1 MTVHR
6 SNQYLTRPAGDCGVN
21 TSVVMFTL
29 GVGYFSKAGGGV
41 NTIRGRL
48 LTAIVLGVEE
58 RVLAVVH
65 PAQQVAL
72 AFLVFVAIPF
82 QE

>member
-1 MTVHR
+1 
-6 SNQYLTRPAGDCGVN
+6 
-21 TSVVMFTL
+21 MFTL

-72 AFLVFVAIPF
+72 ALLVFVAISY

>member
-1 MTVHR
+1 
-6 SNQYLTRPAGDCGVN
+6 
-21 TSVVMFTL
+21 MFTL
-29 GVGYFSKAGGGV
+29 GVGYFSKAEGGV
-41 NTIRGRL
+41 HTRRGRL
-48 LTAIVLGVEE
+48 LIAIVLGVEE

-72 AFLVFVAIPF
+72 ALLVFVAIRY